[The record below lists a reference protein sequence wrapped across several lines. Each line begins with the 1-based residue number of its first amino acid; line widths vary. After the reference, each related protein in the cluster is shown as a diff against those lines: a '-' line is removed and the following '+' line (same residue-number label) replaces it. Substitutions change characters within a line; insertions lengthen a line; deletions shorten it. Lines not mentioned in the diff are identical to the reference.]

1 MYIIVKALVV
11 NRRIVSQ
18 NRSTVPPHY
27 SQSELLEKISAAD
40 KNKIIVILF
49 R

>member
-1 MYIIVKALVV
+1 M
-11 NRRIVSQ
+11 
-18 NRSTVPPHY
+18 RSYDTVPRVSVFNSVY
-27 SQSELLEKISAAD
+27 FASTKNECDLLEKISAAD